1 MLINPLW
8 DTFRYTYQ
16 RNYSPELSEHSVFS
30 LKELLPI
37 ADSMAQFKKAKLQ
50 VLDEE
55 QHVIKSYPL
64 EECFVFD
71 CTYNTMHYHFC
82 DGSWYCV
89 DERYIQRIEQTIEQG
104 IRQAEDY
111 GLPFYQHQNE
121 GEYNMAVPR
130 YDSSYICLDRS
141 SIAPVGQTQIE
152 PCDLLRLNNEGL
164 QLFHIKLGT
173 RSAMLSHLFNQAAVS
188 VDLLLS
194 ENESRDKL
202 KQLLEGREES
212 SAVDRKNFSIVYGIV
227 THRNIDD
234 GVKLLPLFSKISLYR
249 VAKSLEI
256 KRIKWS
262 IVFIQKQNN

>member
-1 MLINPLW
+1 
-8 DTFRYTYQ
+8 
-16 RNYSPELSEHSVFS
+16 
-30 LKELLPI
+30 
-37 ADSMAQFKKAKLQ
+37 
-50 VLDEE
+50 
-55 QHVIKSYPL
+55 
-64 EECFVFD
+64 
-71 CTYNTMHYHFC
+71 
-82 DGSWYCV
+82 
-89 DERYIQRIEQTIEQG
+89 
-104 IRQAEDY
+104 
-111 GLPFYQHQNE
+111 
-121 GEYNMAVPR
+121 MAVPR

-212 SAVDRKNFSIVYGIV
+212 SAVDCKKFSIVYGIV